1 MENKK
6 GYIDINLI
14 IKTILKRKK
23 LFIITI
29 PTSLVLAFL
38 LILGVPRSY
47 STSSMLV
54 PETDNPTN
62 GGSLSSLASSFG
74 IDLSQAGTTD
84 AISPLLYP
92 SLLEDDGFITSLFN
106 IKIKSADGLINC
118 TYYDYYKKYQK
129 VAWWTKAMGGIKK
142 LFASKDTEIGKAKKF
157 NPYYLSKRDYDIAD
171 AIRGSISLGVDK
183 KTGVITISTT
193 AQDPLICK
201 VLADSITMRLQGFI
215 TEYRTKKS
223 RRDVEYYTNLAK
235 KAKADYEKSR
245 QLYGSYA
252 DANADIIL
260 ESFKSKQED
269 LENDMQLKFNTYSAL
284 NTQLQAAKAKLQER
298 TPAFTLLQ
306 GASVPQKPSK
316 PKRLLFVLAIGF
328 LTFIFDLGYIVAKE
342 QKNILI

>member
-1 MENKK
+1 MRKEE
-6 GYIDINLI
+6 GYIDVNLI
-14 IKTILKRKK
+14 IKTILKRKR
-23 LFIITI
+23 LFFITL
-29 PTSLVLAFL
+29 PTSFVLAYL

-54 PETDNPTN
+54 PETDNSSN

-74 IDLSQAGTTD
+74 IDLSQNGTTD

-106 IKIKSADGLINC
+106 IKVKSADGLINC

-129 VAWWTKAMGGIKK
+129 VAWWTKVIGSFKK
-142 LFASKDTEIGKAKKF
+142 LFTSKNKEPQKSKAF
-157 NPYYLSKRDYDIAD
+157 DPYNLSKRDHDIAD
-171 AIRGSISLGVDK
+171 AIRGSIGLGVDK

-193 AQDPLICK
+193 TQDPLISK
-201 VLADSITMRLQGFI
+201 DLADSITKRLQGFI
-215 TEYRTKKS
+215 TEYRTKKAK
-223 RRDVEYYTNLAK
+223 RDVEYYTKLTQ

-284 NTQLQAAKAKLQER
+284 NNQMQAARAKLQER
-298 TPAFTLLQ
+298 TPAFTILQ

-316 PKRLLFVLAIGF
+316 PKRLIFVLAIGF
-328 LTFIFDLGYIVAKE
+328 LTFVFDLGYIIAKE
-342 QKNILI
+342 KKNIFI